1 MNSSDPLN
9 DSGEAAMARL
19 LLLDA
24 EMALLFIQRAENASQ
39 PTLKERRLKAA
50 AKAYDRILTFIP
62 RVALAP
68 AQMALLGRRLSIL
81 QSHLKMHSV

>member
-24 EMALLFIQRAENASQ
+24 EMALLFIRRAENTSQ

-50 AKAYDRILTFIP
+50 AKAYDRIMAFIP

-68 AQMALLGRRLSIL
+68 AQIALLGRRLSIL
-81 QSHLKMHSV
+81 RSHLKMRSV